1 MPRRS
6 PEALAGIAWRTR
18 NKLQVKPMPPGYL
31 SREAKKLWVDI
42 VSSRPPDYFD
52 AGSLPLLEAYC
63 EATVHSW
70 DLMKRI
76 GDLPGTPANDRESAR
91 LERRS
96 HKYVATLLGLATKL
110 RLTPQANIRRGSAML
125 REGGWGDVNPLLRGR
140 REDN

>member
-6 PEALAGIAWRTR
+6 PEALAGIAWRTQ
-18 NKLQVKPMPPGYL
+18 NEAQVKRMPPWYL
-31 SREAKKLWVDI
+31 SREAKKLWIDI

-76 GDLPGTPANDRESAR
+76 GDLPCTPANDREGAR

-110 RLTPQANIRRGSAML
+110 RLTPQANIRRGSSML
-125 REGGWGDVNPLLRGR
+125 GERGWPDHPLLRGR
-140 REDN
+140 N